1 MSDHDAQ
8 DANVPS
14 KWQLYLNPGWLD
26 IDLIDFA
33 DTVGN
38 ILDAAID
45 AAIDGLLGG
54 LPGWVRGL
62 IRAILGPIVALIRAI
77 LDLADDIQ
85 EWLSNLLGVS
95 LGLFNTIVTLV
106 ADYFAKR
113 YPFLEF
119 EDPIQVLDPE
129 VNLIAVKV
137 PIRDL
142 DVLITDDEMVVTAN
156 VGA

>member
-1 MSDHDAQ
+1 M
-8 DANVPS
+8 NVPN
-14 KWQLYLNPGWLD
+14 KWQLFLNPGWLD
-26 IDLIDFA
+26 IDLIDIA

-45 AAIDGLLGG
+45 AAVDGLLGG
-54 LPGWVRGL
+54 LPGWARAL
-62 IRAILGPIVALIRAI
+62 IRAILGPIVALVRTI
-77 LDLADDIQ
+77 LDLADDVQ

-106 ADYFAKR
+106 ADYFANR
-113 YPFLEF
+113 YPFLQF
-119 EDPIQVLDPE
+119 EDPVQVLE
-129 VNLIAVKV
+129 SAGGLIPVKV

-142 DVLITDDEMVVTAN
+142 DVLVTDDEMVVTAN